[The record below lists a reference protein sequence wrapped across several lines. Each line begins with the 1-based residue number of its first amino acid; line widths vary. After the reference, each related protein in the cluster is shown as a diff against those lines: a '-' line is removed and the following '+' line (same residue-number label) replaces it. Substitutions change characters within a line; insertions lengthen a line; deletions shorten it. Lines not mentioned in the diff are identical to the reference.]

1 MIGNRRSIVM
11 HGYGTYAI
19 AHRHLLDEARSMAPD
34 VEWSIILPT
43 SHHLDVLREVLP
55 VERILCLEHEQSRA
69 HPILSNLSE
78 LGGYGG
84 NIHADIEVEKKVFKH
99 RPAEQQLARAIETYR
114 IYKDF
119 LTRMKA
125 THVLLGHVETFDGKV
140 LISLAKELGMAA
152 IVPTDLRNIGG
163 STFSADEQE
172 RLPDYRKARPET
184 LEQARQFLA
193 RFRSNPS
200 PASNPDQFAV
210 PGETPLPIYRKS
222 FAQRVRGFVS
232 RTLRNPSLFE
242 PALFKISLQYA
253 FPRIRETVRGVRA
266 LRNGRTFDLG
276 SIEQVPNR
284 FIYYPLQ
291 TTPESSINT
300 PAPYFIDQLR
310 AIDAIRF
317 AMPSDCTLVVKEHR
331 ASIGIRPLSFYRL
344 LRRKAGVQIAHF
356 SVPSLELIQRAQL
369 TVSVTGTATLEA
381 FLLGRPSLTLGGCFI
396 ADYLGGVCPLGEIRE
411 RIAQAIR
418 HPPADEVVVKALAE
432 VFSVRYE
439 CIFRSADEPGF
450 YGNRP
455 ENIRRMLSA
464 VLEHISRLDAFDEGI
479 NGKPVR
485 DAFVNSL
492 REKPPAAG
500 SL

>member
-1 MIGNRRSIVM
+1 MTGKRRSIVI

-19 AHRHLLDEARSMAPD
+19 VYRHMLEAVRSMAHD

-55 VERILCLEHEQSRA
+55 PDRILCLEHEQSRV
-69 HPILSNLSE
+69 HPPLSDLSE

-84 NIHADIEVEKKVFKH
+84 NIYADIEVEKKVYKH
-99 RPAEQQLARAIETYR
+99 RPARQQLTRAIETYR
-114 IYKDF
+114 IYRNF
-119 LTRMKA
+119 LVSKNA

-140 LISLAKELGMAA
+140 LISLAKELGMVA
-152 IVPTDLRNIGG
+152 IVPIDLRNIGG
-163 STFSADEQE
+163 STFSADERE
-172 RLPDYRKARPET
+172 RLPDYRKSTPET
-184 LEQARQFLA
+184 LEQARQFLT

-200 PASNPDQFAV
+200 PASNPDQFAR
-210 PGETPLPIYRKS
+210 PGETPLPIYQKP
-222 FAQRVRGFVS
+222 FVRRALGFVS
-232 RTLRNPSLFE
+232 RTIRNPSLFE
-242 PALFKISLQYA
+242 PALLKISLQYA
-253 FPRIRETVRGVRA
+253 FPRIREAVRSLRA

-276 SIEQVPNR
+276 SIEEVPKR

-317 AMPSDCTLVVKEHR
+317 AMPSNCTLVVKEHW
-331 ASIGIRPLSFYRL
+331 ASIGIRPLSFYRA

-356 SVPSLELIQRAQL
+356 SVPSLELIRRAQL

-381 FLLGRPSLTLGGCFI
+381 FLLGRPSLALGACFI
-396 ADYLGGVCPLGEIRE
+396 AEYLGGVCPLDELRGRM
-411 RIAQAIR
+411 AKAIR
-418 HPPADEVVVKALAE
+418 HPVDDEAVVNALAE

-439 CIFRSADEPGF
+439 CLVRSADEPGF
-450 YGNRP
+450 HGNRP
-455 ENIRRMLSA
+455 EHIRRMLRA
-464 VLEHISRLDAFDEGI
+464 VLEHISRLEGI

-485 DAFVNSL
+485 DALVSSL
-492 REKPPAAG
+492 GARPPAAG